1 MFQVFSGTRILRKMV
16 LEKTQEKKRRE
27 HELALELQ
35 KEKGKQEE
43 ILHQWRVFM
52 HSNDELKEMEA
63 RERQKEEKDKVDVVK
78 RKLQFEQSQ
87 REEEEKKKE
96 N

>member
-1 MFQVFSGTRILRKMV
+1 MV

-43 ILHQWRVFM
+43 I
-52 HSNDELKEMEA
+52 
-63 RERQKEEKDKVDVVK
+63 
-78 RKLQFEQSQ
+78 
-87 REEEEKKKE
+87 
-96 N
+96 